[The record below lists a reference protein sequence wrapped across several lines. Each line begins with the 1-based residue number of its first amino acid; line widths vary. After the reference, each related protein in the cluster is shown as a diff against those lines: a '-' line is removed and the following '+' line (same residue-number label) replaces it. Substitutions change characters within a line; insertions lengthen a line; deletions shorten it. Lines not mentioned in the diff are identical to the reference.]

1 LKRQLE
7 ASMGIDYYEKV
18 WHNGEFIPWD
28 GATIHVGSHVLSYA
42 SCIFEGIRCYETP
55 QGPAVFRLKE
65 HTDRLFNSCRVYR
78 MEPPYTHEQISEAIL
93 DLIRVNEA
101 PDCYVRPLVFR
112 GYGDLNVN
120 PLKNPIEVYL
130 FCWKWGEY
138 MGHGSLA
145 EGVDVCVS
153 SWRRMAPDTLPAMAK
168 SAANYMNS
176 QLIKMEA
183 VSNGYAEGIALDAA
197 GYVSEASGANL
208 FLVVGDKLITPPLA
222 SAVLPGITRDC
233 VLTLAQELGF
243 DTTEQMVGR
252 EMLYMAD
259 ECFFTGTAAEIT
271 PIRSVDR
278 IPVGSGKPG
287 PITRRL
293 QQRFLDLAHGR
304 VEDVHGWLTPCAQ
317 AVGVGS

>member
-1 LKRQLE
+1 M
-7 ASMGIDYYEKV
+7 AIDYYEKV

-28 GATIHVGSHVLSYA
+28 SATVHVGCHVLSYA

-55 QGPAVFRLKE
+55 QGPAVFRLAE
-65 HTDRLFNSCRVYR
+65 HTQRLFNSSRVFR
-78 MEPPYTHEQISEAIL
+78 MEPPYTPEQISEAIL
-93 DLIRVNEA
+93 DLVRVNEA
-101 PDCYVRPLVFR
+101 PNCYIRPLVFR

-120 PLKNPIEVYL
+120 PLKNPIETYL
-130 FCWKWGEY
+130 LCWKWGEY

-153 SWRRMAPDTLPAMAK
+153 SWRRMAQDTLPAMSK

-183 VSNGYAEGIALDAA
+183 LTNGFAEGIALDAA

-208 FLVVGDKLITPPLA
+208 FMVIGDKLITPPLA

-243 DTTEQMVGR
+243 ITAEQMVAR

-278 IPVGSGKPG
+278 VPVGSGKPG
-287 PITRRL
+287 PVTRRL
-293 QQRFLDLAHGR
+293 QERFLDLAHGR
-304 VEDVHGWLTPCAQ
+304 VDDAHGWLTYCNQ
-317 AVGVGS
+317 AVAVGS

>member
-1 LKRQLE
+1 
-7 ASMGIDYYEKV
+7 MPIDYYEKV

-28 GATIHVGSHVLSYA
+28 RATIHVGSHVLSYA

-55 QGPAVFRLKE
+55 QGPAVFRLAE
-65 HTDRLFNSCRVYR
+65 HTERLFNSCRVYR
-78 MEPPYTHEQISEAIL
+78 MEPPYTPEQVSEAIL
-93 DLIRVNEA
+93 ELIRVNEA
-101 PDCYVRPLVFR
+101 PNCYVRPLVFR

-120 PLKNPIEVYL
+120 PLKNPIETYL

-183 VSNGYAEGIALDAA
+183 VTNGYAEGIALDAA

-208 FLVVGDKLITPPLA
+208 FMVIDDKLITPPLA

-243 DTTEQMVGR
+243 TTVEQMVGR

-278 IPVGSGKPG
+278 TPVGSGKPG
-287 PITRRL
+287 SVTRRL

-304 VEDVHGWLTPCAQ
+304 AEDAHGWLTYCSQ
-317 AVGVGS
+317 AVALGS

>member
-1 LKRQLE
+1 
-7 ASMGIDYYEKV
+7 MPIDYYEKV
-18 WHNGEFIPWD
+18 WHNGQFIPWD
-28 GATIHVGSHVLSYA
+28 SATIHVGSHVLSYA

-55 QGPAVFRLKE
+55 QGPAVFRLAE
-65 HTDRLFNSCRVYR
+65 HTERLFNSCRVYR
-78 MEPPYTHEQISEAIL
+78 MEPPYTPEQVSEAIFEL
-93 DLIRVNEA
+93 VRVNEA
-101 PDCYVRPLVFR
+101 PNCYVRPLVFR

-120 PLKNPIEVYL
+120 PLKNPIETYL

-153 SWRRMAPDTLPAMAK
+153 SWRRMAPDTLPAMSK

-183 VSNGYAEGIALDAA
+183 VTNGYAEGIALDTA

-208 FLVVGDKLITPPLA
+208 FLVFSDKLITPPLA

-243 DTTEQMVGR
+243 TTTEQMVAR

-278 IPVGSGKPG
+278 TPVGNGKPG
-287 PITRRL
+287 PVTRRL
-293 QQRFLDLAHGR
+293 QERFLDLAHGR
-304 VEDVHGWLTPCAQ
+304 AEDVHGWLSHCNQ
-317 AVGVGS
+317 AVAVGS

>member
-1 LKRQLE
+1 
-7 ASMGIDYYEKV
+7 MPIDYYEKV

-28 GATIHVGSHVLSYA
+28 SATIHVGSHVLSYA

-55 QGPAVFRLKE
+55 QGPAVFRLRE
-65 HTDRLFNSCRVYR
+65 HTERLFNSCRVYR
-78 MEPPYTHEQISEAIL
+78 MEPPYTQEQISEGIL
-93 DLIRVNEA
+93 DLIRANEA
-101 PDCYVRPLVFR
+101 PNCYVRPLVFR
-112 GYGDLNVN
+112 GYGELNVN

-153 SWRRMAPDTLPAMAK
+153 SWRRMAADTLPAMSK

-183 VSNGYAEGIALDAA
+183 VTNGYAEGIALDAA

-208 FLVVGDKLITPPLA
+208 FLVIDEKLITPPLA
-222 SAVLPGITRDC
+222 SAVLPGITREC
-233 VLTLAQELGF
+233 VLTLAQELGLN
-243 DTTEQMVGR
+243 TMEQIVGR
-252 EMLYMAD
+252 EMLYMVD

-287 PITRRL
+287 PVTRRL

-304 VEDVHGWLTPCAQ
+304 AEDVHGWLTPCHQ
-317 AVGVGS
+317 AVAVGQ

>member
-1 LKRQLE
+1 
-7 ASMGIDYYEKV
+7 MPVDYYERV
-18 WHNGEFIPWD
+18 WHNGEFIPWES
-28 GATIHVGSHVLSYA
+28 ATIHVGSHVLSYA
-42 SCIFEGIRCYETP
+42 SCIFEGIRCYDTP
-55 QGPAVFRLKE
+55 QGPAVFRLRE
-65 HTDRLFNSCRVYR
+65 HTERLFNSCRVYR
-78 MEPPYTHEQISEAIL
+78 MEPPYTHEQISEGIL
-93 DLIRVNEA
+93 DLIRENQA
-101 PDCYVRPLVFR
+101 PSCYVRPLVFR

-120 PLKNPIEVYL
+120 PLKNPIEVYV

-153 SWRRMAPDTLPAMAK
+153 SWRRMAPDTLPAMSK

-183 VSNGYAEGIALDAA
+183 VTNGYAEGIALDAG

-208 FLVVGDKLITPPLA
+208 FLVCGGKLITPPLA
-222 SAVLPGITRDC
+222 SAVLPGITRNC
-233 VLTLAQELGF
+233 VLTLSQEMGYT
-243 DTTEQMVGR
+243 TTEQMVGR

-271 PIRSVDR
+271 PIRSVDC

-287 PITRRL
+287 PITRQL
-293 QQRFLDLAHGR
+293 QERFLDVAHGR
-304 VEDVHGWLTPCAQ
+304 VEDVHGWLTHCNQ
-317 AVGVGS
+317 AVAVGS